1 MSLTYPTKEN
11 SSCMLLGTIGNPN
24 SNCLNKDIIIMNKKK
39 THKKQT
45 ESLEMMPL
53 QNWLI
58 QQVKCSWL
66 HPWGFRFFLSLLCR
80 LTFVLPL
87 SSPES
92 QNGYGCSWWRFQES
106 QCLWEERLSVISS
119 GPKQTA
125 LLSSPCKK
133 NGITMTGADK
143 SDLPLG

>member
-1 MSLTYPTKEN
+1 MQLVTSL
-11 SSCMLLGTIGNPN
+11 
-24 SNCLNKDIIIMNKKK
+24 
-39 THKKQT
+39 
-45 ESLEMMPL
+45 
-53 QNWLI
+53 
-58 QQVKCSWL
+58 
-66 HPWGFRFFLSLLCR
+66 GFQILSISLLCH

-92 QNGYGCSWWRFQES
+92 QSGYGCSWWRLQES
-106 QCLWEERLSVISS
+106 QCLREERLSVTSS

-143 SDLPLG
+143 SDLPLGCSLSVNKAKEGMDLE